1 MFIQT
6 RAVYIVGT
14 DAGNPRLIHEN
25 LKRINCLNLFF
36 GKILN
41 PSSDVFY
48 NKFLK
53 NLPPE
58 TVFSVKVSFDKT
70 SKIEKKYF
78 ISIPFMSSHFSLPLK
93 IGEIIWIYPYEPAM
107 NEATKNDLV
116 INSYYLSR
124 VHSMLS
130 TEDVSY
136 CYADRDY
143 SIFNPY
149 NLDITNLPYESLN
162 SREKIEYSLR
172 IQDAASAILRP
183 SIDKFSDET
192 KFIQSTYFNNAITAE
207 NFRSVPRVF
216 KNSADTVLQGSHNT
230 SLSLSSSRLRY
241 LASDSDYSV
250 GEIKLTAGINQNIF
264 RFLLASNQSVTVV
277 DENYSKSDKDTILS
291 IYEHNSE
298 KFIQVFN
305 GLHFETIKSL
315 SHFSNINLALPDFA
329 DTTFTPLLQATYD
342 SDLTRITIS
351 ENSTDFID
359 INSDNEI
366 FLLDVENDIIELLKP
381 KNIKIEQGEEDEE
394 ENLFYINKL
403 VEDDLSHARS
413 KLIQLENNSSF
424 VAISDNIALSLHKNS
439 PGHLSLIQPNSL
451 DNKSTQIKITD
462 KGNILLDGNKILIG
476 DYSRLPEKASG
487 GNGLVFLGHSE
498 DSQSLV
504 LGEQLKEF
512 MLELLDVQ
520 RESMQDIKELFEI
533 SAETKKNI
541 QQNINT
547 VLNRSLTTSI
557 GQYTGLVATTFGTIQ
572 STLTT
577 GAPIPDALINTNIVT
592 PLFALFNSLVPALF
606 STMQLELGALLA
618 QNNAEITSFEADITN
633 KLLKRDEELSQRLEV
648 IEKNINEILSKFS
661 KTS

>member
-366 FLLDVENDIIELLKP
+366 TLLDVENDIEKIQKSS
-381 KNIKIEQGEEDEE
+381 NIKSEKE
-394 ENLFYINKL
+394 FTINKL
-403 VEDDLSHARS
+403 IDDASSHARS
-413 KLIQLENNSSF
+413 KLVQLENNSSF

-439 PGHLSLIQPNSL
+439 PGHLSLIQPNAL

-476 DYSRLPEKASG
+476 DYNRLPEKSSG
-487 GNGLVFLGHSE
+487 GDALVFLGHSE

-520 RESMQDIKELFEI
+520 RESMQDIKELFEK
-533 SAETKKNI
+533 SAEIKKNI

-547 VLNRSLTTSI
+547 SLNRSAIPSNVYTSLI
-557 GQYTGLVATTFGTIQ
+557 NTTFSTIQ

-592 PLFALFNSLVPALF
+592 PLLALFNSLAPALF
-606 STMQLELGALLA
+606 SRMQLELGVLLT
-618 QNNAEITSFEADITN
+618 QNNAEIASFEADITN